1 MGTAAKGRT
10 RINKLLVLSQE
21 QALPLRILR
30 DAGGARTEFG
40 VVVGLFEEWVVL
52 AELREGVLRD
62 GYVAFRTSSIKRARA
77 FDTFID
83 FVRDNNQW
91 PPRSPFLTA
100 DLSDPEQLA
109 QAAFDAAGV
118 ISLYRED
125 KHPEQLLIGI
135 PIKWSKKHLWLF
147 TINEDG
153 QWEAFLDRF
162 RLRDITRIGFGGVY
176 ERAVS
181 ATAGP
186 MPEAVPEKD
195 DRGKKVQLPSTLP
208 GPATTD
214 QSSPSSF
221 RHGR

>member
-1 MGTAAKGRT
+1 MGTAAKGR
-10 RINKLLVLSQE
+10 RHISKLLVRSQE

-30 DAGGARTEFG
+30 DAGGVRTEFG
-40 VVVGLFEEWVVL
+40 VVVGLFAEWVVL

-62 GYVAFRTSSIKRARA
+62 GYVAFRTSSIKRAQG
-77 FDTFID
+77 FDTFIG

-91 PPRSPFLTA
+91 PPQSPFLTA
-100 DLSDPEQLA
+100 DLSDPGSLIR
-109 QAAFDAAGV
+109 AALDTEGV

-125 KHPEQLLIGI
+125 KHPDQLLIGV
-135 PIKWSKKHLWLF
+135 PVRWSRKHLWLF
-147 TINEDG
+147 TINEHG

-186 MPEAVPEKD
+186 MPEEVPEKD
-195 DRGKKVQLPSTLP
+195 DRGKKVQLPSPL
-208 GPATTD
+208 PATSD
-214 QSSPSSF
+214 QSSSSL
-221 RHGR
+221 

>member
-10 RINKLLVLSQE
+10 QINKLLALSQE

-30 DAGGARTEFG
+30 DAGGSRTELG

-62 GYVAFRTSSIKRARA
+62 GYVAFRTSSIKRVQV
-77 FDTFID
+77 FDTFIG

-91 PPRSPFLTA
+91 PPHSPFLTA
-100 DLSDPEQLA
+100 DLSDPEQLTR
-109 QAAFDAAGV
+109 AALDTAGV

-135 PIKWSKKHLWLF
+135 PVRWSKKHLWLF

-162 RLRDITRIGFGGVY
+162 RLRDITRIGFGGMY
-176 ERAVS
+176 ERAVL

-195 DRGKKVQLPSTLP
+195 DRGKKVKLPSTLP
-208 GPATTD
+208 WPATSN
-214 QSSPSSF
+214 QSSPS
-221 RHGR
+221 R

>member
-10 RINKLLVLSQE
+10 QINKLLVLSQE

-30 DAGGARTEFG
+30 DAGGAKAEFG

-62 GYVAFRTSSIKRARA
+62 GYVAFRASSIKRAWV
-77 FDTFID
+77 FDTFIG

-100 DLSDPEQLA
+100 DLSDPEQLIR
-109 QAAFDAAGV
+109 AALDAADV

-135 PIKWSKKHLWLF
+135 PVRWSKKHLWLF
-147 TINEDG
+147 TINEHG
-153 QWEAFLDRF
+153 QWETFLDRF
-162 RLRDITRIGFGGVY
+162 RLRDITRIGFDGGY

-195 DRGKKVQLPSTLP
+195 NRGRKVKLPSTHL
-208 GPATTD
+208 GPVTSD
-214 QSSPSSF
+214 QPSSS
-221 RHGR
+221 R

>member
-10 RINKLLVLSQE
+10 QIKKLLVLAQE

-30 DAGGARTEFG
+30 DAGGSRTEFG
-40 VVVGLFEEWVVL
+40 VVVGLSKEWVVL

-62 GYVAFRTSSIKRARA
+62 GYVAFRTSSIKRVRV
-77 FDTFID
+77 FDTFIGFVFIG

-91 PPRSPFLTA
+91 PPHSPFLTA
-100 DLSDPEQLA
+100 DLSDPQPLIR
-109 QAAFDAAGV
+109 AALDTAGV

-135 PIKWSKKHLWLF
+135 PVRWSKKHLWLF
-147 TINEDG
+147 TINEHG

-162 RLRDITRIGFGGVY
+162 RLRDITRIGFGGMY

-186 MPEAVPEKD
+186 MPEAVPKKD
-195 DRGKKVQLPSTLP
+195 DRGKKVKLPSTLSA
-208 GPATTD
+208 PAVSG
-214 QSSPSSF
+214 QSSPS
-221 RHGR
+221 R

>member
-10 RINKLLVLSQE
+10 QINKLLVLSQE

-30 DAGGARTEFG
+30 DTGGARTAFG

-62 GYVAFRTSSIKRARA
+62 GYVAFRTSSIKRARV
-77 FDTFID
+77 FDTFVG
-83 FVRDNNQW
+83 FVQDNNQW

-100 DLSDPEQLA
+100 DLSGPEQLIR
-109 QAAFDAAGV
+109 AALDAADV

-125 KHPEQLLIGI
+125 KYPEQLLIGI
-135 PIKWSKKHLWLF
+135 PVRWSKKHLWLF
-147 TINEDG
+147 TINEHG

-176 ERAVS
+176 EQAVS
-181 ATAGP
+181 TTAGP
-186 MPEAVPEKD
+186 MPETVPEKD
-195 DRGKKVQLPSTLP
+195 DRGKKVQLASIRP
-208 GPATTD
+208 GPATTG
-214 QSSPSSF
+214 QSSLP
-221 RHGR
+221 R

>member
-10 RINKLLVLSQE
+10 QINKLLVLSQE

-62 GYVAFRTSSIKRARA
+62 GYVAFRTSSIKRAQV
-77 FDTFID
+77 FDTFLG
-83 FVRDNNQW
+83 FVRDNNEW
-91 PPRSPFLTA
+91 PPQSPFLTA
-100 DLSDPEQLA
+100 DLSDSGSLIR
-109 QAAFDAAGV
+109 AALDTEGV
-118 ISLYRED
+118 VSLYRED
-125 KHPEQLLIGI
+125 KHPDQLLIGV
-135 PIKWSKKHLWLF
+135 PVRWSKKHLWLF
-147 TINEDG
+147 TINEHG
-153 QWEAFLDRF
+153 QWEIFLDRF

-186 MPEAVPEKD
+186 MPEEVPEKD
-195 DRGKKVQLPSTLP
+195 DRGKKVQLPSTLLVP
-208 GPATTD
+208 VTTD
-214 QSSPSSF
+214 QYSSSL
-221 RHGR
+221 